1 MDKLRLVYEQTCRA
15 IWMSHLDTMRTLQR
29 AVKRAGIPIRY
40 SEGFNPHELIS
51 ILLPLS
57 VGTASLCQ
65 MADIRVRED
74 VDIAALPAQL
84 TAVMPEGLRVTDC
97 YENAMKPAEL
107 KWMRVEGAWEY
118 DTADTEAVAARCREI
133 FSGPVEVMRKT
144 KRGEGL
150 FTVTDHIRDL
160 TFTPGDS
167 VVKVEGIVSCA

>member
-1 MDKLRLVYEQTCRA
+1 M
-15 IWMSHLDTMRTLQR
+15 
-29 AVKRAGIPIRY
+29 
-40 SEGFNPHELIS
+40 
-51 ILLPLS
+51 LPLS

-107 KWMRVEGAWEY
+107 KWMRVESAWEY
-118 DTADTEAVAARCREI
+118 DTADTEAVAARCREL

-150 FTVTDHIRDL
+150 FTVTDHVRDL
-160 TFTPGDS
+160 TFTPGNGI
-167 VVKVEGIVSCA
+167 VTVRGIVSCAEPVVNPELLTAAVRTHLPDCAPDGGRFCRMALYRADGTSYR

>member
-1 MDKLRLVYEQTCRA
+1 MDKLRIVYEQTCRA

-40 SEGFNPHELIS
+40 SEGFNPHKLIS

-107 KWMRVEGAWEY
+107 WRNCRIR
-118 DTADTEAVAARCREI
+118 TA
-133 FSGPVEVMRKT
+133 
-144 KRGEGL
+144 
-150 FTVTDHIRDL
+150 TVFIRS
-160 TFTPGDS
+160 TRPRTSPAS
-167 VVKVEGIVSCA
+167 RPSP